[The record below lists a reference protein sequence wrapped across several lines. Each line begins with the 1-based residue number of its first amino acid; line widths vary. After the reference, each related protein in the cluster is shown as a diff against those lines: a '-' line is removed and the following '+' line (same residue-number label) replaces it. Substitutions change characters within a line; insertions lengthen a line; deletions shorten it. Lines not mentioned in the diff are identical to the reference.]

1 MEDEVSDISL
11 QILEEPE
18 VLACLVLTPLGV
30 HRLIHLSD
38 VFELH
43 EEKLLKVRVNKPLA
57 QSLVEEV
64 ERSFLIFFLPL
75 LRLLPLLPAI
85 ANLIIY
91 LTPSPFI
98 FLACF
103 AKLADL
109 DPFCFLLKRRER

>member
-18 VLACLVLTPLGV
+18 VLAGLVLTPLGV
-30 HRLIHLSD
+30 HRPIHLCD
-38 VFELH
+38 AFKLH
-43 EEKLLKVRVNKPLA
+43 EEKLLKVRLNKPLA
-57 QSLVEEV
+57 RSLVEEV
-64 ERSFLIFFLPL
+64 ERRFLIFLLPL
-75 LRLLPLLPAI
+75 RRLLPLLPAV

-109 DPFCFLLKRRER
+109 EPFCFLLKRRER